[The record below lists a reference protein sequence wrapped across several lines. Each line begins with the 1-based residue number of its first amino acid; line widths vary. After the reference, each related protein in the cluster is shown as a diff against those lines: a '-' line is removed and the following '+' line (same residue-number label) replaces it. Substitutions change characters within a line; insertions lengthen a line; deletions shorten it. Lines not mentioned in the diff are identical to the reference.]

1 MRTII
6 LQDDEAEEL
15 ERILD
20 AILISGALSEGSV
33 RRTIKRVSMKLHWA
47 KDWKC
52 KAA

>member
-1 MRTII
+1 MKTIT

-20 AILISGALSEGSV
+20 AILISGALSDGSV

-47 KDWKC
+47 KNKEE
-52 KAA
+52 AA

>member
-1 MRTII
+1 MKTIT

-20 AILISGALSEGSV
+20 AILISGALSDGSV

-47 KDWKC
+47 KKKDQ
-52 KAA
+52 AA

>member
-1 MRTII
+1 MRTIT

-20 AILISGALSEGSV
+20 AILISGDMREGTV

-47 KDWKC
+47 KK
-52 KAA
+52 KEEAA